1 MSTRSRNGA
10 RTTGALWIALTASLA
25 GLLLALGA
33 GCAGRTPDTTEATA
47 VLRASVRVGGLEGKT
62 AIVEASFI
70 PEAPAS
76 ITFPTTTTLKI
87 VEPDASTGASTS
99 PIRTLGGCRTE
110 TPLVINSRGTA
121 SIQLTG
127 AISTTQSGSF
137 VLSDGFDHSLRFSSL
152 KVTFDHTGLAET
164 NLPREARLVIPL
176 RGAYRSLAEFRV
188 EGATPGQLGNLAIA
202 FDGGTTVTLEAT
214 ADASGVLH
222 YTTVDAGLVDN
233 LSSASI
239 EFPSSAESGS

>member
-1 MSTRSRNGA
+1 MSIRSRGGA
-10 RTTGALWIALTASLA
+10 HMPGALWIALTASLA
-25 GLLLALGA
+25 GLLLAIAA

-47 VLRASVRVGGLEGKT
+47 VLRASLRVGGQEGKT

-87 VEPDASTGASTS
+87 VEPDASTGASTT
-99 PIRTLGGCRTE
+99 PILTLGGLRTE

-121 SIQLTG
+121 AIQLTG
-127 AISTTQSGSF
+127 STSSTQSGSF
-137 VLSDGFDHSLRFSSL
+137 ILNDGYGHSLRFASL
-152 KVTFDHTGLAET
+152 RVTFDHTGLAET
-164 NLPREARLVIPL
+164 NLPREARLVVPL

-188 EGATPGQLGNLAIA
+188 EGATPGQVGNLAIA
-202 FDGGTTVTLEAT
+202 FDGGATVKLTAT

-222 YTTVDAGLVDN
+222 YTTVDTGLVEN